1 MRRLAFAYPKPFA
14 KHLGRYFCTAG
25 PPHGLGIDAVE
36 QAWLSVPKPKHG
48 SGLKHEAAVLHR
60 LQMEYPAE
68 VQAQEERMEG
78 LTLMQVQL
86 VKGLLAHGAGGERS
100 ALYLHP
106 PPSSYY
112 RLLPAPRSP

>member
-1 MRRLAFAYPKPFA
+1 MS
-14 KHLGRYFCTAG
+14 RYVRTAG

-68 VQAQEERMEG
+68 VLAQEERMEG

-86 VKGLLAHGAGGERS
+86 GQKLLSRS
-100 ALYLHP
+100 ECQTLPTHALGSDPKLH
-106 PPSSYY
+106 
-112 RLLPAPRSP
+112 RVMLLLPPDKDNR

>member
-1 MRRLAFAYPKPFA
+1 MS
-14 KHLGRYFCTAG
+14 RYVRTAG

-60 LQMEYPAE
+60 LQMEHPAA
-68 VQAQEERMEG
+68 VLAQEERMEG

-86 VKGLLAHGAGGERS
+86 GQKLLSRSEWSQSEWSLPTHALGSDPKLHRVKL
-100 ALYLHP
+100 
-106 PPSSYY
+106 
-112 RLLPAPRSP
+112 LLPP

>member
-1 MRRLAFAYPKPFA
+1 MS
-14 KHLGRYFCTAG
+14 RYVRTAG

-60 LQMEYPAE
+60 LQMEHPAA
-68 VQAQEERMEG
+68 VLAQEERMEG

-86 VKGLLAHGAGGERS
+86 VQKLLSRS
-100 ALYLHP
+100 EWSLPTHALGSDPKLHRYMLLLPVVRRVPSHHRTGPHP
-106 PPSSYY
+106 P
-112 RLLPAPRSP
+112 LM